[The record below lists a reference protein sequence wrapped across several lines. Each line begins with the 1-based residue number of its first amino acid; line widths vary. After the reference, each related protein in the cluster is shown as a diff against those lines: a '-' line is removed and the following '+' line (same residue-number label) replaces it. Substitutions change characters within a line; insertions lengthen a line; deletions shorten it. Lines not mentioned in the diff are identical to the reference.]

1 MEQLFVLWVNL
12 RPMICRIFST
22 LVLWVSPYMCLV
34 SSSFQLITNQS
45 KFIIHFFKLFVPF
58 RRVTAFTTHILGK
71 QSKIRFIK

>member
-12 RPMICRIFST
+12 RPVICRIFST
-22 LVLWVSPYMCLV
+22 LGLWVSDYICRV

-45 KFIIHFFKLFVPF
+45 KFIIHLFKLFMPF
-58 RRVTAFTTHILGK
+58 RRVTAFTIHILGK